1 MLDLEAKIK
10 MRITKKQGGIIGGAV
25 AVVLIAAAIGA
36 HAHYQNRW
44 YPGSTFNKVDVSG
57 MTYDES
63 VKKVKKLIDSYQL
76 KIKGRN
82 KVQEMISGKEIDL
95 AFTSEEKVKEAYDA
109 QHKKSVFSAFFGGSK
124 TNVTAVTLSEKK
136 LNKKLKQSV
145 LVKGNDSYKITKPVD
160 ATITYDANKK
170 YGVIQK
176 EDKGNYLNR
185 KEFYNATKRSVES
198 LSKTLNLTDEKNN
211 PDVYV
216 KPGLYHDDEQ
226 LKQMQTTYNEYLLHF
241 IQWDMGNGVKETL
254 GPDALKD
261 CITVNTKKRTVKL
274 SQAKVE
280 KWLESFCLKYKTQG
294 IARTFKTH
302 SGKKIKVSGG
312 DYGWRID
319 YDKVIAQTMKALKK
333 TSEASAIAAYEK
345 DPSTKN
351 EQALLTSLKPEYS
364 HKGYRMD
371 YTNKQNDWDTQ
382 NYSEVDLSAQEVFVY
397 KKGKLVFSTTCIT
410 GKATPDRITRTGVYD
425 IKEKKLTKTLTG
437 ADYSVPTRY
446 WTRIMWT
453 GTGYHYSSR
462 GDWGSWSPTYYK
474 TNGSHGC
481 VNLTLSDARSVYN
494 LTKIGDPVFIHY

>member
-1 MLDLEAKIK
+1 

-25 AVVLIAAAIGA
+25 AVVLIAAAIGV

-57 MTYDES
+57 MTYEES
-63 VKKVKKLIDSYQL
+63 VKKVKKSIDSYKL

-82 KVQEMISGKEIDL
+82 NGQKVISGKEIDL
-95 AFTSEEKVKEAYDA
+95 AFKTESHVKDAYKK
-109 QHKKSVFSAFFGGSK
+109 QHSQSVFSTIFGGKK
-124 TNVTAVTLSEKK
+124 TKVTAVALSEQK
-136 LNKKLKQSV
+136 LKAKLKQSV
-145 LVKGNDSYKITKPVD
+145 LIKGSDTYKITKPVD
-160 ATITYDANKK
+160 ATIVYSADKK

-176 EDKGNYLNR
+176 EDEGNYLNR
-185 KEFYNATKRSVES
+185 KAFYDAVEKSIES
-198 LSKTLNLTDEKNN
+198 LSNTLNLTDEKKN
-211 PDVYV
+211 PDVYK
-216 KPGLYHDDEQ
+216 KPGLYHDDEE

-241 IQWDMGNGVKETL
+241 IQWDMGNNVKETL
-254 GPDALKD
+254 GPDTLKD
-261 CITVNTKKRTVKL
+261 CIKVNTKRHTVKL
-274 SQAKVE
+274 DQPAVE

-319 YDKVIAQTMKALKK
+319 YDKVIAQTMKALQKAPD
-333 TSEASAIAAYEK
+333 ESAIKAYEK
-345 DPSTKN
+345 DPSKEN
-351 EQALLTSLKPEYS
+351 EQALLTSLKPVYS

>member
-1 MLDLEAKIK
+1 

-25 AVVLIAAAIGA
+25 AVVLIAAAIGV

-57 MTYDES
+57 MTYEES
-63 VKKVKKLIDSYQL
+63 VKKVKKSIDSYKL

-82 KVQEMISGKEIDL
+82 NGQKVISGKEIDL
-95 AFTSEEKVKEAYDA
+95 AFKTESHVKDAYKK
-109 QHKKSVFSAFFGGSK
+109 QHSQSVFSMIFGGKK
-124 TNVTAVTLSEKK
+124 TKVTAVALSEQK
-136 LNKKLKQSV
+136 LKAKLKQSV
-145 LVKGNDSYKITKPVD
+145 LIKGSDTYKITKPVD
-160 ATITYDANKK
+160 ATIVYSADKK

-176 EDKGNYLNR
+176 
-185 KEFYNATKRSVES
+185 
-198 LSKTLNLTDEKNN
+198 
-211 PDVYV
+211 
-216 KPGLYHDDEQ
+216 DDEE

-241 IQWDMGNGVKETL
+241 IQWDMGNNVKETL

-261 CITVNTKKRTVKL
+261 CIKVNTKRHTVKL
-274 SQAKVE
+274 DQPAVE

-333 TSEASAIAAYEK
+333 APDESAIKAYEK
-345 DPSTKN
+345 DPSKEN
-351 EQALLTSLKPEYS
+351 EQALLTSLKPVYS

>member
-1 MLDLEAKIK
+1 MAENKNTFQTTVESLMKGMDGFVSSKTVVGEPIQVGE
-10 MRITKKQGGIIGGAV
+10 TII
-25 AVVLIAAAIGA
+25 L
-36 HAHYQNRW
+36 
-44 YPGSTFNKVDVSG
+44 PLVDVSFG
-57 MTYDES
+57 M
-63 VKKVKKLIDSYQL
+63 
-76 KIKGRN
+76 GA
-82 KVQEMISGKEIDL
+82 G
-95 AFTSEEKVKEAYDA
+95 AFC
-109 QHKKSVFSAFFGGSK
+109 G
-124 TNVTAVTLSEKK
+124 EKK
-136 LNKKLKQSV
+136 KNSGGGIGGKMSPSSV
-145 LVKGNDSYKITKPVD
+145 LVIQNGSTRLVSVKNQDGISKLLDMIPDFVDKFVKKI
-160 ATITYDANKK
+160 
-170 YGVIQK
+170 
-176 EDKGNYLNR
+176 
-185 KEFYNATKRSVES
+185 
-198 LSKTLNLTDEKNN
+198 DEKKN
-211 PDVYV
+211 PDVYK
-216 KPGLYHDDEQ
+216 KPGLYHDDEE

-241 IQWDMGNGVKETL
+241 IQWDMGNNVKETL

-261 CITVNTKKRTVKL
+261 CIKVNTKRHTVKL
-274 SQAKVE
+274 DQPAVE

-333 TSEASAIAAYEK
+333 APEESAIKAYEK
-345 DPSTKN
+345 DPSREN
-351 EQALLTSLKPEYS
+351 EQALLTGLKPVYS

>member
-1 MLDLEAKIK
+1 M
-10 MRITKKQGGIIGGAV
+10 TAV
-25 AVVLIAAAIGA
+25 A
-36 HAHYQNRW
+36 
-44 YPGSTFNKVDVSG
+44 
-57 MTYDES
+57 
-63 VKKVKKLIDSYQL
+63 
-76 KIKGRN
+76 
-82 KVQEMISGKEIDL
+82 
-95 AFTSEEKVKEAYDA
+95 
-109 QHKKSVFSAFFGGSK
+109 
-124 TNVTAVTLSEKK
+124 LSEQK
-136 LNKKLKQSV
+136 LKAKLKQSV
-145 LVKGNDSYKITKPVD
+145 LIKGSDTYKITKPVD
-160 ATITYDANKK
+160 ATIVYSADKK

-176 EDKGNYLNR
+176 EDEGNYLNR
-185 KEFYNATKRSVES
+185 KAFYDAVEKSIES
-198 LSKTLNLTDEKNN
+198 LSNTLNLTDEKKN
-211 PDVYV
+211 PDVYK
-216 KPGLYHDDEQ
+216 KPGLYHNDEE

-241 IQWDMGNGVKETL
+241 IQWDMGNNVKETL

-261 CITVNTKKRTVKL
+261 CIKVNTKRHTVKL
-274 SQAKVE
+274 DQPAVE

-333 TSEASAIAAYEK
+333 APDESAIKAYEK
-345 DPSTKN
+345 DPSKEN
-351 EQALLTSLKPEYS
+351 EQALLTSLKPVYS

>member
-1 MLDLEAKIK
+1 
-10 MRITKKQGGIIGGAV
+10 MRITKKQGGIIGGVV
-25 AVVLIAAAIGA
+25 AAVLIGA
-36 HAHYQNRW
+36 GLGIHIHYQNRW

-57 MTYDES
+57 MKYDES
-63 VKKVKKLIDSYQL
+63 VEKVKKSIGSYKL

-82 KVQEMISGKEIDL
+82 KGQDVISGKEIDL
-95 AFTSEEKVKEAYDA
+95 AFTSEEKIKQAYEA
-109 QHKKSVFSAFFGGSK
+109 QHEKSVFSAFFGAAK
-124 TNVTAVTLSEKK
+124 TNVTAVTLSET
-136 LNKKLKQSV
+136 KLKEQLEKSV
-145 LVKGNDSYKITKPVD
+145 LIAGSDSYKITKPVD
-160 ATITYDANKK
+160 ATITYSAKKK
-170 YGVIQK
+170 YGVIEK
-176 EDKGNYLNR
+176 EDEGNYLNR
-185 KEFYNATKRSVES
+185 KQFYDAVKKSVES
-198 LSKTLNLTDEKNN
+198 LSTTLNLNDEKKN
-211 PDVYV
+211 PDIYA
-216 KPGLYHDDEQ
+216 KPGLYHDDDQ

-241 IQWDMGNGVKETL
+241 IQWDMGKNVKETL
-254 GPDALKD
+254 GPDVLKD
-261 CITVNTKKRTVKL
+261 CIKVDTKKHTVKL
-274 SQAKVE
+274 SRAKVQ

-333 TSEASAIAAYEK
+333 APEASAIEAYEK

-351 EQALLTSLKPEYS
+351 EEALVTKLKPVYS

-371 YTNKQNDWDTQ
+371 FAKKQNDWDTQ

-462 GDWGSWSPTYYK
+462 GDWGNWSPTYYK

-494 LTKIGDPVFIHY
+494 NTKIGDPVFIHY

>member
-10 MRITKKQGGIIGGAV
+10 MRITKKQGGIIGGVV
-25 AVVLIAAAIGA
+25 AVVLIAAAIGV

-57 MTYDES
+57 MTYEES
-63 VKKVKKLIDSYQL
+63 VKKVKKSIDSYKL

-82 KVQEMISGKEIDL
+82 KGQEMISGKEIDL

-160 ATITYDANKK
+160 ATITYDTNKK

-226 LKQMQTTYNEYLLHF
+226 LKQMQTTYNEYLFHF

-333 TSEASAIAAYEK
+333 APEESAIKA
-345 DPSTKN
+345 
-351 EQALLTSLKPEYS
+351 
-364 HKGYRMD
+364 
-371 YTNKQNDWDTQ
+371 
-382 NYSEVDLSAQEVFVY
+382 VDLSAQEVFVY